1 MKTKLNLITIFILL
15 TNLCFCQSY
24 NPGISKYVE
33 FLKNQNTTA
42 KDYVLELFEKYDIVI
57 LCERDHRE
65 TTQYD
70 LIYDIVSSDYFQKNV
85 GNIFTEI
92 GSYSNR
98 QNTLNFIKTKFSN
111 DSIRQMKQVE
121 VYRNGRFPPFWNN
134 TNFYE
139 FIGRLNLLNTRLSE
153 KKQINL
159 LLSDILNPSNDERQ
173 DLAGMKKY
181 IIENYFKRDSLMAS
195 YIITTFDSIKL
206 TSTRKKALVV
216 MNYRHAFSKNLIPNP
231 NEVNVGT
238 FLFDKY
244 PGKVANVY
252 INSLASSNKLNE
264 RDKDKPEMFQN
275 NVQVPIQGGKWDASF
290 KAANKENVGFD
301 FKNSPFGKDHFDIWT
316 ATQTNYNYEDIFTGF
331 VFYLP
336 LEKHILSTGVKN
348 FLQGV
353 DMEKIINELNLF
365 NKAVGYKNEEIKYSP
380 EIKDALVEQTSTI
393 EANKYPDL
401 EKYNDIIKYW
411 LKK

>member
-1 MKTKLNLITIFILL
+1 MKTKLNLITIFALL

-42 KDYVLELFEKYDIVI
+42 KDYVLKLFKKYDIVI
-57 LCERDHRE
+57 LCERNHSE
-65 TTQYD
+65 MTQYD

-111 DSIRQMKQVE
+111 DSIRQIKQVE
-121 VYRNGRFPPFWNN
+121 VYRNGYFPFWNN
-134 TNFYE
+134 TNFYD

-159 LLSDILNPSNDERQ
+159 LLSGSLNPSNDERK

-181 IIENYFKRDSLMAS
+181 IIENYLKRDSLMAS

-216 MNYRHAFSKNLIPNP
+216 MNYRHAFSKNLVP
-231 NEVNVGT
+231 NEANVGT
-238 FLFDKY
+238 FLFEKY

-252 INSLASSNKLNE
+252 INSLALSNELDE
-264 RDKDKPEMFQN
+264 RDKDKPKMFQG
-275 NVQVPIQGGKWDASF
+275 NVHVPIQGGKWDASF

-316 ATQTNYNYEDIFTGF
+316 ATQNNYNYEDIFTGF

-353 DMEKIINELNLF
+353 DIEKMINEWNLF
-365 NKAVGYKNEEIKYSP
+365 YKALGKNEEIEYSP
-380 EIKDALVEQTSTI
+380 EIKDALIEEASTI
-393 EANKYPDL
+393 KAEKYPDL
-401 EKYNDIIKYW
+401 EKYNDIIEYW